1 MKKAQIKDIRHME
14 KVNKSIKF
22 INEKFEEMKQ
32 IERRKKKNFRT
43 KEVKNLNEKVETM
56 DRSLNCQ

>member
-32 IERRKKKNFRT
+32 IERRKKKKFRT